1 MKKVLAIALLFTVI
15 GTSCKKEEGA
25 KPEIKKESITV
36 GIRAKDT
43 QSWD

>member
-1 MKKVLAIALLFTVI
+1 MKKVIAIALLFSVI

-25 KPEIKKESITV
+25 KPELKKES
-36 GIRAKDT
+36 GIVNTKPKDT